1 MQDKVCVVT
10 GANSGI
16 GKETCIGLARMGA
29 HVVMVSRN
37 PKKGEAARED
47 IRRGATGPVDL
58 VLGDLGSMSS
68 VRTLAKELTERYPS
82 IDVLVSNAGV
92 YRLRRKET
100 TDGLEEMFAVNHLA
114 PFLLVNL
121 MLDTLKRSA
130 PSRVVMVASAAHLVV
145 KRLDFD
151 NLQGRRL
158 YGVGWQAYGRSK
170 LGNIMFTYA
179 LARRLDGSGVT
190 ANCLHPGAVA
200 TNLGSGNHLPNRL
213 VLKAAQLF
221 ILSPAQGA
229 ETPIYLASAE
239 DVEGTS
245 GLYFDKK
252 LPVRSSSISYDE
264 DAQERL
270 WDVGA
275 DLAGL

>member
-1 MQDKVCVVT
+1 MEGKVCVVT

-16 GKETCIGLARMGA
+16 GKETCIGLGGMGA

-37 PKKGEAARED
+37 PKRGETAREE
-47 IRRGATGPVDL
+47 IRREATGPVDL
-58 VLGDLGSMSS
+58 VRGDLGSMDS
-68 VRTLAKELTERYPS
+68 VRALAKELARQYPQ

-92 YRLRRKET
+92 YRLRRKLT
-100 TDGLEEMFAVNHLA
+100 PDGYEEMFAVNHLA

-130 PSRVVMVASAAHLVV
+130 PARIVVVASAAHLSVR
-145 KRLDFD
+145 RLDFD
-151 NLQGRRL
+151 NLQGER
-158 YGVGWQAYGRSK
+158 GFGFGWQAYGRSK

-179 LARRLDGSGVT
+179 LSRRLDGTGVT

-200 TNLGSGNHLPNRL
+200 TNLGSGNHLPNRIFL
-213 VLKAAQLF
+213 RAAQLF
-221 ILSPAQGA
+221 ILTPAQGA
-229 ETPIYLASAE
+229 QTPIYLASSDE
-239 DVEGTS
+239 VEGTS

-252 LPVRSSSISYDE
+252 RPVPSSSVSYDE
-264 DAQERL
+264 EAQERL
-270 WDVGA
+270 WRVSA

>member
-1 MQDKVCVVT
+1 MEGKICVVT

-29 HVVMVSRN
+29 HVVMVCRN
-37 PKKGEAARED
+37 PDKGERARAD
-47 IRRGATGPVDL
+47 IVKEATGPVDL
-58 VLGDLGSMSS
+58 VLGDLGSIVS
-68 VRTLAKELTERYPS
+68 VRTLARELTRSYPT

-92 YRLRRKET
+92 FRLRRKLT
-100 TDGLEEMFAVNHLA
+100 ADGVEEMFAVNYLA

-130 PSRVVMVASAAHLVV
+130 PSRIVVVASAAHLVV
-145 KRLDFD
+145 KRFDFD
-151 NLQGRRL
+151 NLQGERRW
-158 YGVGWQAYGRSK
+158 GVGWQAYGRSK
-170 LGNIMFTYA
+170 LCNIMFTYA
-179 LARRLDGSGVT
+179 LARRLDGTGVT

-200 TNLGSGNHLPNRL
+200 TNLGSGNHLPNRI

-229 ETPIYLASAE
+229 ETPIYLASSDE
-239 DVEGTS
+239 VEGTS

-252 LPVRSSSISYDE
+252 RPVPSSKISYDE

-270 WDVGA
+270 WSISA
-275 DLAGL
+275 KLTGL